1 MSIYGPSASSS
12 LVTPALAA
20 LSQDSNRQVDVV
32 ALDYLLIEAV
42 RTLGHSSKIA
52 TARTRATEE
61 EMIAGGLLPPPAPLP
76 TVPASI
82 KADSVKDAVA
92 SQREAR
98 IVEEEE
104 EALRIRL
111 EGVGA
116 VVGSNI
122 AER

>member
-1 MSIYGPSASSS
+1 MSIYGPSGSSS

-20 LSQDSNRQVDVV
+20 LSQDSNRQVDSV

-52 TARTRATEE
+52 TARIRATEE
-61 EMIAGGLLPPPAPLP
+61 EMIAEGLLPPPAPLP
-76 TVPASI
+76 AVPTSI

-98 IVEEEE
+98 IAEEEE
-104 EALRIRL
+104 EALRVRL
-111 EGVGA
+111 EGMGA
-116 VVGSNI
+116 VVGSNL